1 MQITLVPTAGL
12 CNRMNA
18 ILSAI
23 ALNQH
28 YHYPINIYWEKTSDC
43 CAEYTDLFQPIEIED
58 ITISSLHKFYL
69 KPGGKNNCRNI

>member
-43 CAEYTDLFQPIEIED
+43 CAEYTDFISTYRNRRHYNFFITQILFEAWWE
-58 ITISSLHKFYL
+58 K
-69 KPGGKNNCRNI
+69 